1 MALVGID
8 RISHFNDKRIVGM
21 KTQKSRVIF
30 LCCHNAVTSQM
41 AEGFLRHYSG
51 DRFEVFSAEQ
61 KGAA

>member
-1 MALVGID
+1 
-8 RISHFNDKRIVGM
+8 M

-30 LCCHNAVTSQM
+30 LWRHNAVTSQM
-41 AEGFLRHYSG
+41 SEGFLRHYSG

>member
-1 MALVGID
+1 
-8 RISHFNDKRIVGM
+8 M

-30 LCCHNAVTSQM
+30 LCCHNAVTSQI

>member
-1 MALVGID
+1 
-8 RISHFNDKRIVGM
+8 M

-30 LCCHNAVTSQM
+30 LCCHNAVTSQI

-51 DRFEVFSAEQ
+51 DRFEVSSAEQ